1 MKGYWHFTAISV
13 AICILAISFNNNWF
27 IVGFF
32 LWLFYLYYFERLGKI
47 PLLVSLAFFLLF
59 MLHIPSIEMNETNI
73 NTYSQSKQVSGKI
86 AGPIHITP
94 EKIDFHLEDHSSKD
108 KILIL
113 FFPDKN
119 NKTPPLENHPSIK
132 YGASCVINGN
142 AKLPNVS
149 RNPGQFDY
157 RNYLLTKGI
166 THQIIVNSLD
176 DITCSGSAF
185 LNRIFKSRTSLISHV
200 QEKASKDTAAWLN
213 ALVLG
218 DDSLLNDDTVELFQR
233 WGLSHILAISG
244 LHVGLIVSL
253 IYFLLIKLNLFTKE
267 KAQWIMLFFLPLYAL
282 IAGGEPSVWRAST
295 MVFIFIIL
303 NKVKLK
309 FSVTDTLSVVFLLL
323 IIFDKNIVYHIGFQ
337 LSFIVTFGLILSRK
351 WISNSGS
358 SLMQILQISFVSQ
371 MMILP
376 LQIAY
381 FSTVQ
386 PLSILLNMIVVPYFS
401 LFVIPYMF
409 LLLLLLPLP
418 PFMLHFPDRFF
429 TSIQNY
435 VITFIAY
442 IDKVAD
448 YPWIIGSIPIWIAVM
463 YYILLFA
470 FMKTLENNKLNH
482 AFKYG
487 CMITVLISSLTIRPY
502 LSPIGTITMLDIGQG
517 DAFVIE
523 LPYRKGVIFID
534 AGAKF
539 TFEDMEATE
548 AVYKQIIKPFL
559 YSKGIQNI
567 DAILLS
573 HEDMDHIG
581 SVPFMV
587 EDMRVQEVVIS
598 NYYDMTEEDRYHLKK
613 HNVKVHQAKQ
623 DEQIKIGGQD
633 FHVLSPSKDHLS
645 PNANSLVLYTE
656 IGGISWLFTGD
667 IGVDEEKEIM
677 RTYQNLT
684 IDVLKVAHHGS
695 NTSTN
700 KTFINQIKPG
710 FALISVGEKNTYGHP
725 TMEVLKTLTE
735 EEVIILR
742 TDVDGAV
749 QYRFKND
756 HGTFFKH
763 LP

>member
-1 MKGYWHFTAISV
+1 MQ
-13 AICILAISFNNNWF
+13 
-27 IVGFF
+27 
-32 LWLFYLYYFERLGKI
+32 
-47 PLLVSLAFFLLF
+47 
-59 MLHIPSIEMNETNI
+59 HIPSIEMNDANI
-73 NTYSQSKQVSGKI
+73 NTYSQSKQVAGKI
-86 AGPIHITP
+86 AGPIHSTQ
-94 EKIDFHLEDHSSKD
+94 EKIDFPLEDQSSKT

-113 FFPDKN
+113 FFPDKK
-119 NKTPPLENHPSIK
+119 NKTPPLEKHPSIK
-132 YGASCVINGN
+132 YGASCVIKGN
-142 AKLPNVS
+142 AEFPNKS

-166 THQIIVNSLD
+166 THQIVVNSLD

-185 LNRIFKSRTSLISHV
+185 LNRIFKGRTNLISHV
-200 QEKASKDTAAWLN
+200 KKSVSKETAAWLN

-218 DDSLLNDDTVELFQR
+218 DDSLLSDDTVELFQR

-282 IAGGEPSVWRAST
+282 IAGGEPSVWRASA
-295 MVFIFIIL
+295 MVFVFIIL
-303 NKVKLK
+303 NKVKFQ

-337 LSFIVTFGLILSRK
+337 LSFIVTFGLILSRE
-351 WISNSGS
+351 WISNSSS

-386 PLSILLNMIVVPYFS
+386 PLSILLNMLIVPYFS

-418 PFMLHFPDRFF
+418 PFILHFLDRFF
-429 TSIQNY
+429 IAIQNY
-435 VITFIAY
+435 VITFIEY

-448 YPWIIGSIPIWIAVM
+448 YPWIIGSIPIWIAVV
-463 YYILLFA
+463 YYILLFS
-470 FMKTLENNKLNH
+470 FMKVLENNKFIH

-487 CMITVLISSLTIRPY
+487 CMITILITSLTVRPY

-534 AGAKF
+534 AGAKSA
-539 TFEDMEATE
+539 FEDMEATDT
-548 AVYKQIIKPFL
+548 VYKQIIKPFL
-559 YSKGIQNI
+559 YSKGIQKI
-567 DAILLS
+567 DAIFLS
-573 HEDMDHIG
+573 HEDLDHIG

-587 EDMRVQEVVIS
+587 KDMRVREVVIS
-598 NYYDMTEEDRYHLKK
+598 NYYEMTEETSLHLKK
-613 HNVKVHQAKQ
+613 NNVKIRRAKQ
-623 DEQIKIGGQD
+623 DERINISGQD
-633 FHVLSPSKDHLS
+633 FRVLSPSGDHFS
-645 PNANSLVLYTE
+645 SNENSLVLYTE
-656 IGGISWLFTGD
+656 IGGKSWLFTGD

-695 NTSTN
+695 NTSTDG
-700 KTFINQIKPG
+700 TFINQVKPG

-725 TMEVLKTLTE
+725 TMEVLHTLVE
-735 EEVIILR
+735 SGAVVLR

-749 QYRFKND
+749 QYRFKSD
-756 HGTFFKH
+756 QGTFFKH
-763 LP
+763 FP